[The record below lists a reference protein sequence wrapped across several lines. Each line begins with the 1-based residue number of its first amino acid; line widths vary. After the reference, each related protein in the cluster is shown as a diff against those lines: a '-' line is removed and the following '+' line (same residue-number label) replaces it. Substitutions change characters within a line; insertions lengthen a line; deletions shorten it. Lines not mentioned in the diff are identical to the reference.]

1 MNKPHKPEAGDSSAL
16 PDISARPSF
25 FGTGVIYP
33 AGAKT
38 EAEREAALQRLL
50 SLGDLIAE
58 TADLSDRTKMT
69 RDEMHER

>member
-1 MNKPHKPEAGDSSAL
+1 MNAPHKPESPEWADL
-16 PDISARPSF
+16 PDLSERPPF

-38 EAEREAALQRLL
+38 EEEREAALKRFFE
-50 SLGDLIAE
+50 LGDLIAE
-58 TADLSDRTKMT
+58 RVDPSDGTKMT